1 MATTRWIPTKPEGS
15 GYFKA
20 AEGLLPVSGSV
31 PRHLV
36 RVLISAFLEGEHIA
50 TISKA
55 VMDALA
61 TVAND
66 SALAMTSESTRPN
79 VGGAARPISVIG
91 AAAVLA
97 VAGLVVSTD
106 AQAAPSDQP
115 YPVGEL
121 ASTMGGAAVAIT
133 HDGTA
138 PWYNPAGLGRVTEE
152 GISATLNVYGVQSEK
167 TKAFVDGLDLAGTK
181 TAIFPGSVGYVK
193 PLGVFGNGI
202 HHAVGLALVVPDFAR
217 HEVGLDDT
225 KFAGYEWH
233 IRERL
238 LEQTLWIV
246 PGWGACFGPR
256 LCVGA
261 SLQVGY
267 WSSTGLYS
275 TFEQWT
281 QATAGGLPAGAD
293 SFVEQDDFWAVE
305 AGMSV
310 GIQYRASDNTWL
322 GLSVRS
328 PVGTLWGSGSTL
340 VMDANYGA
348 PGAVRR
354 ATDNNLKIDQR
365 LPLNMRLGVGIDL
378 QNWLLAA
385 DVSLSLPQSTYQSV
399 QTGTTDPANGNSPA
413 LKALDAS
420 GQQVGPLVDIGVPLG
435 RLTVVNVNLGAQY
448 RLSPKTALQAGFFT
462 DFSGQ
467 PDALIDELHPHIN
480 RYGVTAGVSLKG
492 TSSTTTIGLIATI
505 GTGRS
510 YGIND
515 QGQQVNADAQ
525 SEAIYFT
532 LGGSTRLGDPP
543 EKPPVSNHEPSES
556 APPVPEAAPS
566 ELRDAKAA
574 PSPPPEQDKPARAP
588 HAKKKVKKTQK
599 KDSE

>member
-1 MATTRWIPTKPEGS
+1 MKSEFARPE
-15 GYFKA
+15 
-20 AEGLLPVSGSV
+20 V
-31 PRHLV
+31 
-36 RVLISAFLEGEHIA
+36 
-50 TISKA
+50 
-55 VMDALA
+55 
-61 TVAND
+61 
-66 SALAMTSESTRPN
+66 
-79 VGGAARPISVIG
+79 VGGASRPMSVIG
-91 AAAVLA
+91 ANAYAPVEMGRVLRFRPCSAVSSGILWTL
-97 VAGLVVSTD
+97 LVVSPD
-106 AQAAPSDQP
+106 AQAAASDQP

-121 ASTMGGAAVAIT
+121 SSTMGGAAVAVT
-133 HDGTA
+133 HDGTS

-152 GISATLNVYGVQSEK
+152 GISATLNVYGVQIER
-167 TKAFVDGLDLAGTK
+167 TKAFVYGLDLTGTK

-193 PLGVFGNGI
+193 PLGVFGDGI
-202 HHAVGLALVVPDFAR
+202 HHAVGLALVIPDYAR
-217 HEVGLDDT
+217 HDVALDDQY
-225 KFAGYEWH
+225 KGIYEFH
-233 IRERL
+233 VRERL

-246 PGWGACFGPR
+246 PGWGACFGAR
-256 LCVGA
+256 LCAGA

-267 WSSTGLYS
+267 WSSTGSYS
-275 TFEQWT
+275 FFEQGV
-281 QATAGGLPAGAD
+281 ATVLPNGAD
-293 SFVEQDDFWAVE
+293 STVEQDDFSAIE

-492 TSSTTTIGLIATI
+492 TSSTTTIGLIATV

-510 YGIND
+510 YSADTG
-515 QGQQVNADAQ
+515 GKADAQ

>member
-1 MATTRWIPTKPEGS
+1 MG
-15 GYFKA
+15 G
-20 AEGLLPVSGSV
+20 
-31 PRHLV
+31 
-36 RVLISAFLEGEHIA
+36 
-50 TISKA
+50 
-55 VMDALA
+55 A
-61 TVAND
+61 TVA
-66 SALAMTSESTRPN
+66 
-79 VGGAARPISVIG
+79 V
-91 AAAVLA
+91 
-97 VAGLVVSTD
+97 
-106 AQAAPSDQP
+106 
-115 YPVGEL
+115 
-121 ASTMGGAAVAIT
+121 T

-152 GISATLNVYGVQSEK
+152 GISATLNVYGVQIER
-167 TKAFVDGLDLAGTK
+167 TKAFVDGLDLSGTK

-225 KFAGYEWH
+225 QFGGYEWH
-233 IRERL
+233 VRERL

-246 PGWGACFGPR
+246 PGWGACFGTR
-256 LCVGA
+256 LCAGV

-275 TFEQWT
+275 RFEQWT

-293 SFVEQDDFWAVE
+293 SFVRQDDFWAVE

-340 VMDANYGA
+340 VMDSNDAA
-348 PGAVRR
+348 PGIARR
-354 ATDNNLKIDQR
+354 ANDSNLKIDQR

-378 QNWLLAA
+378 KDWLLAA

-399 QTGTTDPANGNSPA
+399 QAHDGTTDPANGNTPA
-413 LKALDAS
+413 LKALDAN

-435 RLTVVNVNLGAQY
+435 RLMVVNVNLGAQY
-448 RLSPKTALQAGFFT
+448 RLSPKTAFQAGFFT

-480 RYGVTAGVSLKG
+480 RYGITAGVSLKG

-505 GTGRS
+505 GAGRS
-510 YGIND
+510 FSADTG
-515 QGQQVNADAQ
+515 GRADAQ

-543 EKPPVSNHEPSES
+543 EKPVTTTTELSES
-556 APPVPEAAPS
+556 APPASEAAPS
-566 ELRDAKAA
+566 EQRDANAA
-574 PSPPPEQDKPARAP
+574 SSPPPEQDRPARSP

>member
-1 MATTRWIPTKPEGS
+1 
-15 GYFKA
+15 
-20 AEGLLPVSGSV
+20 
-31 PRHLV
+31 
-36 RVLISAFLEGEHIA
+36 
-50 TISKA
+50 
-55 VMDALA
+55 
-61 TVAND
+61 
-66 SALAMTSESTRPN
+66 
-79 VGGAARPISVIG
+79 
-91 AAAVLA
+91 
-97 VAGLVVSTD
+97 
-106 AQAAPSDQP
+106 
-115 YPVGEL
+115 
-121 ASTMGGAAVAIT
+121 MGGAAVAIT

-152 GISATLNVYGVQSEK
+152 GISATLNVYGVQIER

-202 HHAVGLALVVPDFAR
+202 HHAIGLALVVPDFAR
-217 HEVGLDDT
+217 HEVALDDT
-225 KFAGYEWH
+225 QFAGYEWH
-233 IRERL
+233 VRERL

-256 LCVGA
+256 LCGGA

-293 SFVEQDDFWAVE
+293 SYVKQDDFWAVE

-340 VMDANYGA
+340 VMDSNQAA
-348 PGAVRR
+348 PGITRR
-354 ATDNNLKIDQR
+354 ANDNNLRIDQR

-378 QNWLLAA
+378 QDWLLAA

-399 QTGTTDPANGNSPA
+399 QTGTTDPANDNSPA

-448 RLSPKTALQAGFFT
+448 RLSPKTAFQAGFFT

-510 YGIND
+510 FSAGT
-515 QGQQVNADAQ
+515 GGTADAQ

-543 EKPPVSNHEPSES
+543 EKPLAGTPEPREPP
-556 APPVPEAAPS
+556 PPVPEVAPL
-566 ELRDAKAA
+566 EQHDTKAA
-574 PSPPPEQDKPARAP
+574 PSPPPEQDKPARSP